1 MTQRTPP
8 HPEILP
14 PDDPEHLAELAQVAD
29 LLDEVLRFGT
39 NALNWAAVSA
49 PATQSV
55 IAPIMMHRHIL
66 GLLGG
71 LSVQIRSGWIESSDV
86 TLRAMLEAFLNL
98 EFLVQDKQ
106 EERGFAFLAAARRE
120 RIAFLKKLD
129 PSTTEGQAY
138 QERHQKDGLVGKSF
152 KFPRDVSVER
162 KELSPSLRRRTSPRR
177 SRICRNNRCD
187 ETQVAEVVFAP
198 QSDNYQL

>member
-71 LSVQIRSGWIESSDV
+71 LSVQNTVGVDRVVRRHASRHASRHSSTSD
-86 TLRAMLEAFLNL
+86 
-98 EFLVQDKQ
+98 FLVQDKQ
-106 EERGFAFLAAARRE
+106 EERGFDFSRR
-120 RIAFLKKLD
+120 LD
-129 PSTTEGQAY
+129 VNA
-138 QERHQKDGLVGKSF
+138 
-152 KFPRDVSVER
+152 
-162 KELSPSLRRRTSPRR
+162 SP
-177 SRICRNNRCD
+177 
-187 ETQVAEVVFAP
+187 F
-198 QSDNYQL
+198 